1 MSGLRETRVGRILLW
16 SLLGLG
22 LTVVVGLVVLW
33 PSGEEPELSVLGLPR
48 DTVRAEA
55 TDVDDS
61 ACPEGQVGTCARI
74 TIEIKSGDREG
85 ETGMISQSV
94 PQEVG
99 LDPEINEGDNLRVI
113 PPPGESES
121 ETPLYIFAGFDRTTS
136 MLVLA
141 VLFAALVIL
150 FGRLRG
156 ALSLLGL
163 AISLVVILAF
173 IVPAILHGEPALAVA
188 IFGSLAV
195 MLVTILLAH
204 GLTLKSYGALM
215 GTTASLLLV
224 ALLAVIYTS
233 ATHLTG
239 FSSTEALNLSFQA
252 DLDLRGLLLAG
263 MVIGA
268 LGVLD
273 DITVSQSSTVLALR
287 SANPDLDFRSLYGR
301 ATAVGRD
308 HASAA
313 VNTLVFA
320 YAGAAL
326 PVLLIFSGTG
336 LGFSDAVNLEIVAK
350 EVVAMLVGSIGL
362 IAAVPLTTALTA
374 WLSLQL
380 ESGEIPAEDAHGHAH

>member
-1 MSGLRETRVGRILLW
+1 VSGLRETRVGRILLW

-22 LTVVVGLVVLW
+22 LAVLMGLVILW
-33 PSGEEPELSVLGLPR
+33 PTGEDPELSVLGIPR
-48 DTVRAEA
+48 DTVTAEA
-55 TDVDDS
+55 TEVDDT
-61 ACPEGQVGTCARI
+61 ACSGGQVGTCAQVRI
-74 TIEIKSGDREG
+74 KIKSGEREG
-85 ETGMISQSV
+85 ETGTISQSV

-99 LDPEINEGDNLRVI
+99 LDPEISVGDKLRVI

-121 ETPLYIFAGFDRTTS
+121 ESPIYIFAGFDRS
-136 MLVLA
+136 SPMLVLG

-163 AISLVVILAF
+163 AISLVVILVF

-204 GLTLKSYGALM
+204 GLTLKSLGALM

-239 FSSTEALNLSFQA
+239 FSSTEALNLSFQT

-336 LGFSDAVNLEIVAK
+336 LDFGDAVNLEIVAK

-374 WLSLQL
+374 WLSLQIQ
-380 ESGEIPAEDAHGHAH
+380 SDEIPAGEPHVH

>member
-1 MSGLRETRVGRILLW
+1 
-16 SLLGLG
+16 
-22 LTVVVGLVVLW
+22 VVEV
-33 PSGEEPELSVLGLPR
+33 E
-48 DTVRAEA
+48 
-55 TDVDDS
+55 DVD
-61 ACPEGQVGTCARI
+61 CPEGQVGTCGEI
-74 TIEIKSGDREG
+74 TIRLKSGDREG
-85 ETGMISQSV
+85 ETGLISQTV
-94 PQEVG
+94 PRELG
-99 LDPEINEGDNLRVI
+99 LDPEISEGDDLRVVA
-113 PPPGESES
+113 PPGVSEA
-121 ETPLYIFAGFDRTTS
+121 ETPTYILAGFDRQS
-136 MLVLA
+136 PMVVLVI
-141 VLFAALVIL
+141 LFAALVIL

-163 AISLVVILAF
+163 ALSLVVILAF
-173 IVPAILHGEPALAVA
+173 VVPSILRGEPALAVA
-188 IFGSLAV
+188 IVGSMAV
-195 MLVTILLAH
+195 MLITILLAH
-204 GLTLKSYGALM
+204 GLNLKSLGAIL
-215 GTTASLLLV
+215 GTAASLLLV

-239 FSSTEALNLSFQA
+239 LSSTEALNLSFQA
-252 DLDLRGLLLAG
+252 DVDLRGLLLAG

-313 VNTLVFA
+313 VNTLVLA
-320 YAGAAL
+320 YSGAAL
-326 PVLLIFSGTG
+326 PVLLTFSGIG
-336 LGFSDAVNLEIVAK
+336 LGFTDAVNLEVVAK

-380 ESGEIPAEDAHGHAH
+380 DTDAIPADEGGHVH